1 MICTPTGR
9 PAADSRPCSR
19 TTHGRKREVALLHKS
34 LVRHGFAAVEPRLGE
49 VARALRMSRWQT
61 IAKVSLPSATPDI
74 LAGLRLGL
82 TVSLILAV
90 VCEMIAGLDGLGQ
103 WVLLAARS
111 YKSAD
116 IFAGVALL
124 GVIGLV
130 ANATLSLVEA
140 RALRWR
146 TSGRG

>member
-1 MICTPTGR
+1 MV
-9 PAADSRPCSR
+9 
-19 TTHGRKREVALLHKS
+19 K
-34 LVRHGFAAVEPRLGE
+34 
-49 VARALRMSRWQT
+49 
-61 IAKVSLPSATPDI
+61 IALPSATPDI

-124 GVIGLV
+124 GAIGVI
-130 ANATLSLVEA
+130 ANWTLSAIES
-140 RALRWR
+140 RMLRWR
-146 TSGRG
+146 SP